1 MEMDPESSSAPQ
13 KSSSDLKKNNM
24 LHQSLDLIMLIIST
38 NKASVNNLTFPEILA
53 LNLHIHACSSKSY
66 RRKNGGKI
74 FNNVEGIFVMHLISH
89 KVSRYIKFKT
99 F

>member
-74 FNNVEGIFVMHLISH
+74 FNNVEGIFVI
-89 KVSRYIKFKT
+89 T
-99 F
+99 